1 MPTDSGYPDSAPA
14 IDQLLETLC
23 HPVRREI
30 IDYFENVSESKTGS
44 VPELTAHLT
53 SRLPSATDES
63 IRVELSHVH
72 LPKLGKRG
80 WLDYGS
86 ESGHIEYHG
95 HPEARALLDDVRAI
109 F

>member
-1 MPTDSGYPDSAPA
+1 MPTDSGYPDTAPA

-30 IDYFENVSESKTGS
+30 I
-44 VPELTAHLT
+44 
-53 SRLPSATDES
+53 
-63 IRVELSHVH
+63 
-72 LPKLGKRG
+72 
-80 WLDYGS
+80 DYGS